1 MCSEIP
7 KMKKK
12 LDVSKHVLVPKHV
25 KISEKEKKELL
36 EKYNI
41 TLRELPKILKKD
53 PAIKHINLKQG
64 DIVKIIR
71 KSQTAGESVFYRGV
85 VDA

>member
-1 MCSEIP
+1 V
-7 KMKKK
+7 KKK
-12 LDVSKHVLVPKHV
+12 
-25 KISEKEKKELL
+25 KKELL

>member
-1 MCSEIP
+1 
-7 KMKKK
+7 MKKK